1 MVKTSPILVLELKVC
16 NTKKIV
22 NPMEKKKNGTKGS
35 LTLKICL
42 N

>member
-22 NPMEKKKNGTKGS
+22 NPMEKKGMEPMVP
-35 LTLKICL
+35 LH
-42 N
+42 